1 MKPPGPVSGSEE
13 DDEFWRAPDAEESG
27 EDDEDDPL
35 WREFMQAVMHD
46 DGAAAKEHLEAGFP
60 IYYAHD
66 DTPPGLLIKEHPDG
80 RRELVIFDRDGDGDI
95 VVKTL

>member
-1 MKPPGPVSGSEE
+1 MNEAIWRDLLSG
-13 DDEFWRAPDAEESG
+13 A
-27 EDDEDDPL
+27 L
-35 WREFMQAVMHD
+35 HD
-46 DGAAAKEHLEAGFP
+46 DGEAAREHLQAGFP

-80 RRELVIFDRDGDGDI
+80 RRELVIFDRDGDI